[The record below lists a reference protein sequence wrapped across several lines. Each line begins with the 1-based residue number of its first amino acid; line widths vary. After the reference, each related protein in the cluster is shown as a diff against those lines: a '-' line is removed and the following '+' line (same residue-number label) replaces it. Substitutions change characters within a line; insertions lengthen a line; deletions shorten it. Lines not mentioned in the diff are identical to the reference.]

1 MKGKSSARVLREQRN
16 YYSSTKKEAARIENQ
31 QNYAKLRANQEMAE
45 LDAKTSIAL
54 TGMDNSKSV
63 TNTQTMKNVAL
74 VAAAGICLALIVKFS
89 K

>member
-1 MKGKSSARVLREQRN
+1 MKGKTSTKVLGAQRN
-16 YYSSTKKEAARIENQ
+16 YYSSTKKKAAELEYQ
-31 QNYAKLRANQEMAE
+31 QNMAKLRANQQMAE
-45 LDAKTSIAL
+45 LDAKTSISL